1 MTSGAW
7 LRTPPDIFPG
17 EDPEVRSKR
26 RTRRSARQLFR
37 LCVVEGTVDERHVRT
52 VVGRAIA
59 SRRRGVTTL
68 LAEFQRLVR
77 LDRERHS
84 ARVES
89 AVPIPDEIRADVVAR
104 VATTHGAGMHTSFVE
119 NPALIGGIRIRV
131 GSEVYDGS
139 VRAKLDAIESR
150 L

>member
-1 MTSGAW
+1 
-7 LRTPPDIFPG
+7 
-17 EDPEVRSKR
+17 
-26 RTRRSARQLFR
+26 
-37 LCVVEGTVDERHVRT
+37 VVEGTVDEGRIRT
-52 VVGRAIA
+52 VVTRAIA
-59 SRRRGVTTL
+59 SRRRGVTAL

-89 AVPIPDEIRADVVAR
+89 AVPLADEIRADVIAGV
-104 VATTHGAGMHTSFVE
+104 TKTHGAGMHASFVE
-119 NPALIGGIRIRV
+119 NPALIGGIRIQV

-139 VRAKLDAIESR
+139 VRARLNAIDSR